1 MVERRDGRLMATA
14 EFSVEVEATPRRVWA
29 VVSDPKNIPSWERH
43 VVRVDVDDTEGF
55 GLGSTYTVEMSFMG
69 VRVRVRGEILEW
81 EPPSRARIR
90 LAGPLDAEI
99 ETTVSSLPRGR
110 SVLRHEVTYSFRGP
124 LGGVVAAGLAAV
136 GGAQL
141 GIRRGT
147 VAQKRQI
154 EQLARASRRQR
165 SARRAS

>member
-1 MVERRDGRLMATA
+1 MATA
-14 EFSVEVEATPRRVWA
+14 ECSVEVDATPRRVWK
-29 VVSDPKNIPSWERH
+29 VVSDPRNIPSWERH
-43 VVRVDVDDTEGF
+43 VVRVDVDDEDGY

-90 LAGPLDAEI
+90 LVGPLDAEI
-99 ETTVSSLPRGR
+99 VTTVSSLPKSR
-110 SVLRHEVTYSFRGP
+110 SVLRHEVTYAFRGP
-124 LGGVVAAGLAAV
+124 LGRVVAAGLAAV

-147 VAQKRQI
+147 LAQK
-154 EQLARASRRQR
+154 EQVEAAARA
-165 SARRAS
+165 ARRGPRATRRAAG